1 MVGDISTDTLERV
14 EQSSTSNL
22 LTEPPEV
29 YEMDKAVDSP
39 KNQKCNGKDD
49 TSRKYIKYAGRSLH
63 EALHNFK
70 VSVFNVTRVQLEC
83 EKFIALFKK
92 GYRQSMGMT

>member
-22 LTEPPEV
+22 LSAPPEV
-29 YEMDKAVDSP
+29 YEMDKAVVSP
-39 KNQKCNGKDD
+39 KNQTIHEKDD
-49 TSRKYIKYAGRSLH
+49 TSRKYIKYAGRSLQ
-63 EALHNFK
+63 ESLHNFR

-83 EKFIALFKK
+83 AKLIALFKK
-92 GYRQSMGMT
+92 GYRQSIGMT